1 MILGSQFSIVS
12 MAASAFIWFA
22 ASSPAPAQA
31 VPEAPVTQIKGS
43 GMHLQKSVTMGCSAG
58 ECRGTLDGPKTD
70 QFLRLDYLSCV
81 VFGGSK
87 SIFEHGYLALG
98 PTGDA
103 RLTQYIGH
111 VASTSN
117 GSHTLSQP
125 LNLVLKQGQVAEIAL
140 ILSDSPTPISSCVV
154 TGAREKL

>member
-12 MAASAFIWFA
+12 AAVAASIWLA
-22 ASSPAPAQA
+22 ASSPAPAQV
-31 VPEAPVTQIKGS
+31 VPEAPVTRITGS
-43 GMHLQKSVTMGCSAG
+43 GLHLQKSVAMGCAAG
-58 ECRGTLDGPKTD
+58 ECRGTLYGPKSD
-70 QFLRLDYLSCV
+70 LLRLDYLSCV

-98 PTGDA
+98 PSGDA
-103 RLTQYIGH
+103 KLTQYIGH